1 MALMGLK
8 GAVMM
13 EAEVRAI
20 LDRIWGPLVKPK
32 PKVVTSDAKVVR
44 DAVVKVGPDDP
55 NYVRS
60 DEGVVK
66 VRRSDWVKARIDL
79 WEEQMRQK
87 AEDRRRRRELD
98 PCRLGLYG
106 PVDDDC

>member
-1 MALMGLK
+1 MSERQKMT
-8 GAVMM
+8 

-20 LDRIWGPLVKPK
+20 LDRIWGPLVKSK